1 MSVTTAPLAGV
12 WNPAGWLKRREP
24 VLAILLIGMML
35 LIGLRAPVF
44 LSQRNLDTV
53 LTDSTILV
61 MLAAGQM
68 LVIMTRGIDLSV
80 AANLA
85 LSGMVAAL
93 IQLQFPGVPIGFLI
107 AATMLVGLALGAFNG
122 LLVAYVRI
130 PPIVVTLGTMS
141 IYRGLIFVVSGGGW
155 VTSNQMTDI
164 FLNLPRMRF
173 LGLTSMVWCAVVVV
187 ALVYVFLRHTRY
199 GRELY
204 AVGGNPV
211 AARYLGIDLPARQF
225 MVYCLSGL
233 IAGLC
238 GYLWVARYAIAYTE
252 LAMAFELQVV
262 AACVIGGIS
271 IAGGIGSLGGAVLG
285 ALFLSVIYNALPV
298 INVSPFWQMAIA
310 GIVILVAVA
319 INARDEAS
327 RTRRILRESH
337 AGSGKGERPS
347 P

>member
-1 MSVTTAPLAGV
+1 MSTTTAPMDSGWRLADL
-12 WNPAGWLKRREP
+12 LKRREA
-24 VLAILLIGMML
+24 VLAFLLVSMML

-44 LSQRNLDTV
+44 LSQRNLDSV

-80 AANLA
+80 ASNLA

-93 IQLQFPGVPIGFLI
+93 VQLQFPGLPIAVPI
-107 AATMLVGLALGAFNG
+107 AAAMLVGLTLGAFNG

-141 IYRGLIFVVSGGGW
+141 IYRGLIFVMSGGGW

-164 FLNLPRMRF
+164 FLNLPRMRI
-173 LGLTSMVWCAVVVV
+173 LGLTTMVWCAALIVI
-187 ALVYVFLRHTRY
+187 LVYVFLRHTRY

-211 AARYLGIDLPARQF
+211 AARYLGIDLAARQF

-252 LAMAFELQVV
+252 LALAFELQVV

-271 IAGGIGSLGGAVLG
+271 IAGGVGTLAGAVLG

-327 RTRRILRESH
+327 KTKKILRESY
-337 AGSGKGERPS
+337 AGSGKGETTAP
-347 P
+347 